1 MDFYIQDGA
10 MKTYAYWND
19 HRSGIRPTSVEKPEA
34 VDVAVIG
41 AGFTGLSTA
50 LGLTRAGRSV
60 AVIDAGEPGSGCSS
74 RNGGM
79 IGPSMHKLG
88 LRGLTSKYGEK
99 QAKDILSEGL
109 RAIDFFRAFVDTE
122 GIECDLQMTGRFRG
136 AMSDQDF
143 QKLTEEVKDL
153 ETIPGFKADVVP
165 HSEQHH
171 EVGTDLYRG
180 GVVYHQD
187 GGLNPAR
194 LVDALSQKVVDSGGM
209 LVNNTFV
216 QGWDRDKDG
225 YQLSTASGPI
235 NAQEIVV
242 ATNGYTPYAFRKF
255 RRRIIPIR
263 SAIAVTEELEPE
275 LLDRLSPRSRMHGD
289 TRRLVVY
296 YRRTPDGKRLLLGS
310 RSQGPLDA
318 YDRIAAGIRKT
329 YSQIYPEISSIPFS
343 HCWAGTVAYT
353 FDHAPHTGTLDGIH
367 YAMGYCGSGVVR
379 SVYLGTRLAG
389 KILGRSDGHT
399 AFDDLPFTA
408 PFYYWGYPLGMNLLM
423 KWHALRDRMI

>member
-1 MDFYIQDGA
+1 

-19 HRSGIRPTSVEKPEA
+19 HRSTPAGVDSEKPA
-34 VDVAVIG
+34 SVDVAIIG

-50 LGLTRAGRSV
+50 LALARGGRRV

-88 LRGLTSKYGEK
+88 LRGLTAKYGDK
-99 QAKDILSEGL
+99 RAKDILAEGL
-109 RAIDFFRAFVDTE
+109 RAIDFFRSFLATE
-122 GIECDLQMTGRFRG
+122 AIECDLQMTGRFRG
-136 AMSDQDF
+136 AMSDKDF
-143 QKLTEEVKDL
+143 RVLIDEVEDL
-153 ETIPGFKADVVP
+153 KKIPGFKADVVP
-165 HSEQHH
+165 YSEQHQ
-171 EVGTDLYRG
+171 EVGSDLYRG
-180 GVVYHQD
+180 GIVYHQD
-187 GGLNPAR
+187 GGLNPAK
-194 LVDALSQKVVDSGGM
+194 LVDALCRKVADTGALIIS
-209 LVNNTFV
+209 NTPV
-216 QGWDRDKDG
+216 QGWSREKDG
-225 YQLSTASGPI
+225 YELRTASGSLR
-235 NAQEIVV
+235 AKEIVV

-263 SAIAVTEELEPE
+263 SAIAVTEELDTDLIE
-275 LLDRLSPRSRMHGD
+275 RLSPRRRMHGD

-310 RSQGPLDA
+310 RTQGPLDQ
-318 YDRIAAGIRKT
+318 YDQIAATIRKT
-329 YSQIYPEISSIPFS
+329 YTRIYPELEPIPFS

-353 FDHAPHTGTLDGIH
+353 FDHAPHTGSLDGIH

-389 KILGRSDGHT
+389 KILGRADSQT

-408 PFYYWGYPLGMNLLM
+408 PFYYWGYPLGLNWLM